1 MVKTV
6 DRLKLLLVIGFVS
19 YGLLSA
25 LSAMLKFPL
34 MLHGGPET
42 FLAFAV
48 SVSVLMGG
56 RMEPVTEF
64 IGYLGAAIG
73 FVGTA
78 AVWALLAVFV
88 HGIIAWL
95 DEDKHV
101 FERFKRK

>member
-1 MVKTV
+1 MKTTG
-6 DRLKLLLVIGFVS
+6 RLKLLLVIGFVS

-25 LSAMLKFPL
+25 LFGLLKFPFI
-34 MLHGGPET
+34 MHGGSET

-48 SVSVLMGG
+48 AVSVLMGG

-64 IGYLGAAIG
+64 IGYAGAVIG

-78 AVWALLAVFV
+78 VVWTLLAIFI

-101 FERFKRK
+101 FGFSRKCG